1 MRERRRAN
9 SPPPLPPALVRSR
22 LVGDVERMWI
32 EGVLQRSPYHD
43 LLRTLAKPEQ
53 LKALTDPWRFQLQEN
68 DVPSQPPGTS
78 IGELYSRSAGSLL
91 LLGEEGAGK
100 TTVLLTAARELLNRA
115 RADAQQ
121 PIPVVLNLSTWTLQQ
136 KTLDGWLFA
145 ELATRY
151 GVERYHARPW
161 LRADLLVLLLDGL
174 DELGEVEQSSCIE
187 AINLYCLE
195 HPGVQL
201 VVCCREGD
209 YFAQSARLDLR
220 TRAQIQPLS
229 GQQVEAYL
237 DAIGEPAEDIHA
249 AWRTD
254 TGLQTLT
261 QTPLLLTLILLI
273 YRKGTDYVLP
283 IAVSIEEQREQVL
296 AAYVAY
302 RLKSVNDNELY
313 VQGRLEW
320 IAQRMRARSQSVF
333 YLENMQPDWLPT
345 GARRSLSVLFGLIAG
360 LLFVAPVA
368 LLVKGPGGLG
378 SGLVAGLVVALFSG
392 LYAWFRGE
400 IKLVDNIIV
409 ILRGLRRNIFVWLLG
424 GLLAGVLGI
433 SVGGLLYGVI
443 ILLLYALAV
452 WAVVG
457 PDDQGQQ
464 NRPGG
469 RIWRSGQNGL
479 AIGLLAALGFGLLGV
494 PFAAL
499 YIGLIIGVVA
509 GLVAGGSAFIQY
521 FLLRF
526 LLSRSPTIAI
536 PRNLPAFLDYA
547 AERSLLHKVGTGY
560 IFAHRSLLGY
570 FAARSDQDM

>member
-1 MRERRRAN
+1 
-9 SPPPLPPALVRSR
+9 
-22 LVGDVERMWI
+22 MWI
-32 EGVLQRSPYHD
+32 EGVLQCSPYRD
-43 LLRTLAKPEQ
+43 LLRTLARPEQ
-53 LKALTDPWRFQLQEN
+53 LKALADPWQFQLQDDEA
-68 DVPSQPPGTS
+68 PLQPPGTS
-78 IGELYSRSAGSLL
+78 IGDLYSRSAGSLL

-100 TTVLLTAARELLNRA
+100 TTLLLTLARELLNRA
-115 RADAQQ
+115 QADAQQ
-121 PIPVVLNLSTWTLQQ
+121 AIPVVLNLSTWTLQQ

-145 ELATRY
+145 ELAARY

-161 LRADLLVLLLDGL
+161 LRADLLALLLDGL
-174 DELGEVEQSSCIE
+174 DELDEAERSSCIE
-187 AINLYCLE
+187 AINLYYLE

-220 TRAQIQPLS
+220 TTAQIQPLTS
-229 GQQVEAYL
+229 PQVEAYF
-237 DAIGEPAEDIHA
+237 DAIGAEDIRA

-273 YRKGTDYVLP
+273 YREGTVFALP
-283 IAVSIEEQREQVL
+283 IAKPIEEQREQIL

-302 RLKSVNDNELY
+302 RLKSINDNGLY
-313 VQGRLEW
+313 VQGQMWLEW
-320 IAQRMRARSQSVF
+320 IARQMQARNQSVF

-345 GARRSLSVLFGLIAG
+345 GARRSLSALFGLIAG
-360 LLFVAPVA
+360 LPFVALVA
-368 LLVKGPGGLG
+368 LLVKGSGGLA
-378 SGLVAGLVVALFSG
+378 SGLIAGLVVGLVVALFSG
-392 LYAWFRGE
+392 LYVWFRGE
-400 IKLVDNIIV
+400 IKLVDSIIV

-443 ILLLYALAV
+443 ILLLYALVV
-452 WAVVG
+452 WVVVG
-457 PDDQGQQ
+457 PDDRGQQ

-469 RIWRSGQNGL
+469 RIWRSGENGL
-479 AIGLLAALGFGLLGV
+479 TIGLLAALGFGLLGV

-509 GLVAGGSAFIQY
+509 GLVAGGSACILY

-526 LLSRSPTIAI
+526 LLSRSPKITM
-536 PRNLPAFLDYA
+536 PRDLTAFLNYV
-547 AERSLLHKVGTGY
+547 AERSLLYKVGTGY
-560 IFAHRSLLGY
+560 IFAHRFLRDYL
-570 FAARSDQDM
+570 AAQTVS